1 MGDSDIQ
8 LQYNQVI
15 NLKIAVDSLNGI
27 LIKSGK
33 YFSLCRLVGKQ
44 QRGEDLGMEWNFRL
58 AQLVPVLAVE
68 SARSVIQFIG
78 GSPFRTSTSRT
89 GKT

>member
-1 MGDSDIQ
+1 
-8 LQYNQVI
+8 
-15 NLKIAVDSLNGI
+15 
-27 LIKSGK
+27 
-33 YFSLCRLVGKQ
+33 
-44 QRGEDLGMEWNFRL
+44 MEWNFRL